1 MLVHCNTCKKNVESI
16 SCWTVIDTKTHTR
29 YYECKDPCKREPPP
43 TPPQPQPQE
52 PPRTLEPF
60 ELTIEDDE
68 SIEEQE
74 ETTEVQ
80 SWAYRPKESMISK
93 VLTFFG
99 LQTHE
104 YKRIKQD

>member
-1 MLVHCNTCKKNVESI
+1 MLIQCNICKKNVEST
-16 SCWTVIDTKTHTR
+16 SCWAVIDTKTRTR
-29 YYECKDPCKREPPP
+29 YYECKDPCEP
-43 TPPQPQPQE
+43 PPQPQPQ
-52 PPRTLEPF
+52 PPQPQPPLEPF
-60 ELTIEDDE
+60 ELSIVDEEEE

-80 SWAYRPKESMISK
+80 SWASKPKESMISK

>member
-29 YYECKDPCKREPPP
+29 YYECKDPCKP
-43 TPPQPQPQE
+43 PPQPQQQPQE
-52 PPRTLEPF
+52 PPRTIEPF

-68 SIEEQE
+68 IMEEQE
-74 ETTEVQ
+74 ESIEVQ
-80 SWAYRPKESMISK
+80 SWANTPKESMISK